1 MVTYEQSV
9 SDYTIGGEDAD
20 PEACTSK
27 EVPKM
32 LSFTKDITVEQ
43 SQGGVKNS
51 NGLDWNGWVEL
62 VVLVQPVIASA
73 FKTPEQQR
81 RSLLS

>member
-1 MVTYEQSV
+1 M
-9 SDYTIGGEDAD
+9 
-20 PEACTSK
+20 PEARTSK

-51 NGLDWNGWVEL
+51 NGLEWVGG
-62 VVLVQPVIASA
+62 VGGSGTTCNR
-73 FKTPEQQR
+73 FR
-81 RSLLS
+81 F